1 MKKTTVLMA
10 AVLAVA
16 TVLAAGL
23 TVLPST
29 VQEAQANP
37 CATDIEESEA
47 GDASGQTGLGNDED
61 NRECKFIGNFE
72 GAFDEDGTSDSGL
85 AVTETDGAETTETD
99 GAEVTTGNNI
109 IDDPLF
115 DLADAFDESD

>member
-1 MKKTTVLMA
+1 MKNKTILMG
-10 AVLAVA
+10 AVLAIA

-47 GDASGQTGLGNDED
+47 GDASGQTGPGELTRTIANV
-61 NRECKFIGNFE
+61 
-72 GAFDEDGTSDSGL
+72 TSSATL
-85 AVTETDGAETTETD
+85 KTHSKRIK
-99 GAEVTTGNNI
+99 NNVNLNLT
-109 IDDPLF
+109 PF
-115 DLADAFDESD
+115 F